1 MNYNSTWQHRHYE
14 VLADKRVEK
23 QIFENGYAVAGRLP
37 EAVRQ
42 SLLTLYEDT
51 HRFSQPEGGMFYSVY
66 SQDVEYRRKVHDAMG
81 ELLKPLYDLIFN
93 HYRNLLN
100 SFIVKVPGP
109 KSEFSMHQ
117 DSTGLNE
124 LEHSPLS
131 VWIPLQDTTVKN
143 GCMCVVPKTHGLF
156 SPYRGISIPAPFAGH
171 EALVK
176 RYLVPVEMKAG
187 DILLFDNRII
197 HNSTTNSSTADRVVV
212 MSGIFPEQA
221 QLVSCF
227 LDAAERPGEIEVI
240 EQADSFLIEY
250 PKFLNG
256 CFDRPHTGVSRGF
269 VKDVYGHLE
278 ADALL
283 TLFEQHGIAPAR
295 VPLFENTETV
305 CELISEPIS

>member
-1 MNYNSTWQHRHYE
+1 M
-14 VLADKRVEK
+14 
-23 QIFENGYAVAGRLP
+23 AGRLP

-42 SLLTLYEDT
+42 ALLTLYGDT
-51 HRFSQPEGGMFYSVY
+51 HRFSQPEGGVFYSVY
-66 SQDVEYRRKVHDAMG
+66 SQDVSYRRKVHDAMG
-81 ELLKPLYDLIFN
+81 ELLKPVYDSLFN

-131 VWIPLQDTTVKN
+131 VWIPLQDTTVQN

-156 SPYRGISIPAPFAGH
+156 SPYRGISISAPFARH

-176 RYLVPVEMKAG
+176 KYLVPVEMKAG

-197 HNSTTNSSTADRVVV
+197 HNSTANRSASDRVVV
-212 MSGIFPEQA
+212 MSGVFPEQA
-221 QLVSCF
+221 QLISCF
-227 LDAAERPGEIEVI
+227 KDTALRPGDIEVI

-256 CFDRPHTGVSRGF
+256 CFDRPNTGVSRGF
-269 VKDVYGHLE
+269 VKDVYGPLGEEALMMLLE
-278 ADALL
+278 
-283 TLFEQHGIAPAR
+283 QRGITPAK

-305 CELISEPIS
+305 CELISEPVS